1 MTRRTY
7 ATDEIEVG
15 WDASLCIHTARCLKA
30 APEVFDVHR
39 RPWIVPDAGS
49 AEEVIGA
56 VAKCPTGA
64 LTVRRI
70 GDVDPAEA
78 LPEQP
83 NVMLVPNGPLMIRG
97 KVEIVQP
104 DGTVVRR
111 SSRVTLCRCGA
122 SENKPYCDASHRR
135 IGFSTAD
142 EAPEPEP
149 LPRVPEAERESPAD
163 CG

>member
-122 SENKPYCDASHRR
+122 SEN
-135 IGFSTAD
+135 